1 MTSDKSSTD
10 RIVPDLS
17 RRDLFRTVGL
27 ATGGAM
33 LLGLPT
39 FLGGWASEAE
49 AACAPGLASLEL
61 DGIFVCSLNSVDGGN
76 AFADVVPEAV
86 GPDMI
91 QRKRPGPVRFEDIMI
106 RIALAGVATPLSN
119 WITDMLVKSPAP
131 KNGAIVYADPSYN
144 EVKRLEFFNAMLTEV
159 TVLPADAKAGLSPA
173 LLILR
178 ITPQTTR
185 LTGSTGKKLTSTL
198 GGSTPKSLRSSNFR
212 FNVQGLE
219 KACKGVSK
227 VDSIV
232 ARRPFTVPIPGQ
244 DKFLQ
249 PALDCSIVRITLPET
264 DAGPFYTWFD
274 ESVVKG
280 KTAGERAGV
289 LEWLDPIMTTV
300 LGSLQLG
307 GLGIVRYAPEP
318 ISAGSDKPI
327 GLVQVDMYCETINLT
342 IL

>member
-1 MTSDKSSTD
+1 
-10 RIVPDLS
+10 
-17 RRDLFRTVGL
+17 
-27 ATGGAM
+27 M

-39 FLGGWASEAE
+39 FLGGWTSEAE
-49 AACAPGLASLEL
+49 AACAPGMTSLEL
-61 DGIFVCSLNSVDGGN
+61 DGIFVCSLNSVDGGS

-131 KNGAIVYADPSYN
+131 KNGAIVYADMNYN

-159 TVLPADAKAGLSPA
+159 TVVAADAKAGLSSA
-173 LLILR
+173 SLILR

-198 GGSTPKSLRSSNFR
+198 GGTTPKSLRSSNFR

-232 ARRPFTVPIPGQ
+232 ARRPFAIPVPGQ
-244 DKFLQ
+244 DKFIQ
-249 PALDCSIVRITLPET
+249 SALDCSIVRITLPEA

-274 ESVVKG
+274 DSVVKG
-280 KTAGERAGV
+280 KAAGERAGV
-289 LEWLDPIMTTV
+289 LEWLDPTMTTV

-318 ISAGSDKPI
+318 IGAGSEKPI
-327 GLVQVDMYCETINLT
+327 GLVQVDMYCETMNLT